1 MISKEEGKMSMYQ
14 ELKDSIFLLIPIVA
28 SLILSFVLAYL
39 YYKDRNK
46 RKLVFSFGL
55 LVSAF
60 GFYTPLIES
69 MGLESLFPS
78 TEWLFLPLS
87 LAILIAALS
96 SVLRIKNFDGL
107 FIVFMIGTVASLVAY
122 FAQFSNTTLRL
133 GLMIIF
139 ASLAVPILIYTFIR
153 SRSQADLNFLIATL
167 CFLFEG
173 VVMGFG
179 TSVDIPVMLSLF
191 GVVFIA
197 FMFNRPENPNPSTL
211 PSFILLEKKLDE
223 ANQNIKA
230 MEEKLLKAERLAAIG
245 ELAGIIGHD
254 LRNPLQGI
262 RSAVYYL
269 KTHCGDQGKVN
280 REMLEEI
287 DGCIDRSDKIIN
299 DLIEYAQIINLESVP
314 TNPKSLVSHA
324 LARVKAPPNIAVV
337 DETSDKPALT
347 VDSNRIERVF
357 EGIIKNAYD
366 AMPDGGKLTIS
377 CKKSSGKAVF
387 DFQDTG
393 VGMDPETLSKMWTPL
408 FTTKAKGMGLGLAI
422 CRRIIEAHG
431 GSITAKSAIGRGTNI
446 TVTLPMHNKVA

>member
-1 MISKEEGKMSMYQ
+1 MYQ
-14 ELKDSIFLLIPIVA
+14 ELKDSLFLFIPIAA
-28 SLILSFVLAYL
+28 SLLLSFVLAYL

-60 GFYTPLIES
+60 GFYTPFVES
-69 MGLESLFPS
+69 LGLESLFPS
-78 TEWLFLPLS
+78 TEWLFVPLS

-96 SVLRIKNFDGL
+96 SLLKIKNFNGA
-107 FIVFMIGTVASLVAY
+107 FIIFMIGTVASLAAY
-122 FAQFSNTTLRL
+122 FAQFSNVTLRL

-139 ASLAVPILIYTFIR
+139 TSLAVPILIYTFIK

-173 VVMGFG
+173 VVMNFG

-197 FMFNRPENPNPSTL
+197 FMFNKPENSNHSTL

-223 ANQNIKA
+223 ANQNLKV

-262 RSAVYYL
+262 RSAIYYL
-269 KTHCGDQGKVN
+269 KTHSDGVDEAN
-280 REMLEEI
+280 FEMMQEI
-287 DGCIDRSDKIIN
+287 DNCIERSDKIIN
-299 DLIEYAQIINLESVP
+299 DLIEYSQVINLEHVP
-314 TNPKSLVSHA
+314 TEPKTLIARSLA
-324 LARVKAPPNIAVV
+324 QVKAPENIEIL
-337 DETSDKPALT
+337 DRTSAKPVLI

-357 EGIIKNAYD
+357 TSIIKNAYD
-366 AMPDGGKLTIS
+366 AMPDGGRLTLT
-377 CKKSSGKAVF
+377 CKKSFGNAVF
-387 DFQDTG
+387 CFEDTG
-393 VGMDPETLSKMWTPL
+393 VGMDDETLTKIWTPL
-408 FTTKAKGMGLGLAI
+408 FTTKAKGMGLGLSI
-422 CRRIIEAHG
+422 CKRLIEAHN
-431 GSITAKSAIGRGTNI
+431 GSISAKSAVGKGTTI
-446 TVTLPMHNKVA
+446 TVVLPLQPKVAG

>member
-1 MISKEEGKMSMYQ
+1 MFQ

-28 SLILSFVLAYL
+28 SLVLSFVLAYL
-39 YYKDRNK
+39 YSKDRNK

-69 MGLESLFPS
+69 MGLKSLFPS
-78 TEWLFLPLS
+78 TEWLFLPIS

-96 SVLRIKNFDGL
+96 SLLKIKNFDTL
-107 FIVFMIGTVASLVAY
+107 FIVFMIGTVASLAAY

-139 ASLAVPILIYTFIR
+139 ASLAVPILIYTFIK

-191 GVVFIA
+191 GVIFIA
-197 FMFNRPENPNPSTL
+197 FMFNRPQNPNPSTL
-211 PSFILLEKKLDE
+211 PAFILLEKKLDE

-269 KTHCGDQGKVN
+269 KTHCSDQDKVN
-280 REMLEEI
+280 MEMLEEI
-287 DGCIDRSDKIIN
+287 DGCIERSDKIIK
-299 DLIEYAQIINLESVP
+299 DLIEYAQIINLEALP
-314 TNPKSLVSHA
+314 TDPKSLVSRA
-324 LARVKAPPNIAVV
+324 LAQVKAPPNITVV
-337 DETSDKPALT
+337 DETSNKPTLI
-347 VDSNRIERVF
+347 VDSDRIERVF
-357 EGIIKNAYD
+357 VGIIKNAYD
-366 AMPDGGKLTIS
+366 AMPDGGKLTVS
-377 CKKSSGKAVF
+377 CRKSFGKVVF

-393 VGMDPETLSKMWTPL
+393 IGMDQETLSKMWTPL

-422 CRRIIEAHG
+422 CKRIVEAHD
-431 GSITAKSAIGRGTNI
+431 GSVTAKSTLGKGTTI
-446 TVTLPMHNKVA
+446 TVTLPTRSKITQ

>member
-1 MISKEEGKMSMYQ
+1 MFQ

-28 SLILSFVLAYL
+28 SLVLSFVLAYL
-39 YYKDRNK
+39 YSKDRNK

-69 MGLESLFPS
+69 MGLKSLFPS
-78 TEWLFLPLS
+78 TEWLFLPIS

-96 SVLRIKNFDGL
+96 SLLKIKNFDTL
-107 FIVFMIGTVASLVAY
+107 FIVFMIGTVASLAAY

-139 ASLAVPILIYTFIR
+139 ASLAVPILIYTFIK

-191 GVVFIA
+191 GVIFIA
-197 FMFNRPENPNPSTL
+197 FMFNRPQNPNPSTL
-211 PSFILLEKKLDE
+211 PAFILLEKKLDE

-269 KTHCGDQGKVN
+269 KTHCSDQDKVN
-280 REMLEEI
+280 MEMLEEI
-287 DGCIDRSDKIIN
+287 DGCIERSDKIIK
-299 DLIEYAQIINLESVP
+299 DLIEYAQIINLEALP
-314 TNPKSLVSHA
+314 TDPKSLVSRA
-324 LARVKAPPNIAVV
+324 LAQVKAPPNITVV
-337 DETSDKPALT
+337 DETSNKPTLI
-347 VDSNRIERVF
+347 VDSARIERVLV
-357 EGIIKNAYD
+357 GIIKNAYD
-366 AMPDGGKLTIS
+366 AMPDGGKLTVS
-377 CKKSSGKAVF
+377 CRKSFGKVVF

-393 VGMDPETLSKMWTPL
+393 IGMDQETLSKMWTPL

-422 CRRIIEAHG
+422 CKRIVEAHD
-431 GSITAKSAIGRGTNI
+431 GSVTAKSTLGKGTTI
-446 TVTLPMHNKVA
+446 TVTLPTRSKITQ